1 MESTVLV
8 LIGAVLFCQSWHVLD
23 TGADRRSLGAIVGLL
38 GLMALAVVAFDGAF
52 LPSLLTTD
60 GAGDAL
66 IHPLA
71 VTAANN
77 LMNAVIVVWGI
88 YAVAVAVNMLFDV
101 DDRAVGLYTAVVTGV
116 TLVAFIYYIIELRDR
131 YGEAVWIGLWLSMLV
146 LALLGCLVFVYQA
159 LRFRILQTAVGWSML
174 VGGSGVALIGALIAS
189 EVILVKL

>member
-159 LRFRILQTAVGWSML
+159 LRFRILQAVVGWSML

>member
-23 TGADRRSLGAIVGLL
+23 TGADRRSWGAIVGLL

-77 LMNAVIVVWGI
+77 LINAVIVVWGI

-116 TLVAFIYYIIELRDR
+116 TLVAFIYFIIELRDR

-159 LRFRILQTAVGWSML
+159 LRFRILQAVVGWSML

>member
-116 TLVAFIYYIIELRDR
+116 TLVTFIYYIIELRDR

-159 LRFRILQTAVGWSML
+159 LRFRILQTVVGWSML

>member
-116 TLVAFIYYIIELRDR
+116 TLVTFIYYIIELRDR
-131 YGEAVWIGLWLSMLV
+131 YGEAVWIGLWISMLV

-159 LRFRILQTAVGWSML
+159 LRFRILQAVVGWSML

>member
-38 GLMALAVVAFDGAF
+38 GLMALAVVVFDGAF

-116 TLVAFIYYIIELRDR
+116 TLVTFIYYIIELRDR

-159 LRFRILQTAVGWSML
+159 LRFRILQTVVGWSML